1 MMKRTE
7 SAWTVEND
15 GITLSMG
22 GQVVATAIAPDGA
35 SIEEQRGNA
44 ALIAAAPIMLAALR
58 KVANCSTY
66 LPEQGDDLLFALEDL
81 RRIAKDAMPK
91 DEGKSA

>member
-1 MMKRTE
+1 MKRTK
-7 SAWTVEND
+7 SAWTVEKD

-44 ALIAAAPIMLAALR
+44 ALIAAAPELLAVLMYLR
-58 KVANCSTY
+58 DCIEIGIDPAMSSVNGA
-66 LPEQGDDLLFALEDL
+66 
-81 RRIAKDAMPK
+81 IAKATGVKM
-91 DEGKSA
+91 